1 MLKKIALPL
10 AAVALLSLFTV
21 APRPANRD
29 SFLPAN
35 TLKHRLGTSDAGGI
49 TEAQFNAV
57 MDRMQALYG
66 PVVAAHGATLQINR
80 LWTDD
85 TVNASAQQEGSTWV
99 LNMYG
104 GLARDKAI
112 TQDGMALVA
121 CHEMGHHL
129 GGAPRYGGM
138 DWAAN
143 EGEAD
148 YFANSK
154 CLHRFFGDAATASFT
169 RPKTGNKRV
178 SDDLA
183 LATAACAKSYKGAA
197 EQALCVRSA
206 VAGQSVTALFTELSG
221 DAPSHFDTPDASVV
235 AQTNDNH
242 PASQC
247 RLDTYYQASLC
258 NKSYTIDMSMTDP
271 AVGGCVLSQ
280 GYTSGMRP
288 FCWYKPAAGELIG
301 EGAAV
306 AASMEKR
313 QSRVASSPTLASL
326 KSSDVF
332 SGL

>member
-10 AAVALLSLFTV
+10 AAAALVSMIAA
-21 APRPANRD
+21 APSAPKYRE
-29 SFLPAN
+29 SFLPPN
-35 TLKHRLGTSDAGGI
+35 NLNHRIGARDSGGI

-57 MDRMQALYG
+57 MDRIQALYG
-66 PVVAAHGATLQINR
+66 PVVAAHGATLKINR
-80 LWTDD
+80 LWTND
-85 TVNASAQQEGSTWV
+85 TVNASAQQQGTTWI

-129 GGAPRYGGM
+129 GGAPKYGSM
-138 DWAAN
+138 NWAAN

-148 YFANSK
+148 YFGNSK
-154 CLHRFFGDAATASFT
+154 CLHRFFGDSATASFT
-169 RPKTGNKRV
+169 QPTAVG
-178 SDDLA
+178 DDLA
-183 LATAACAKSYKGAA
+183 LATAACAKSYKTAG

-221 DAPSHFDTPDASVV
+221 DAPSHFDSPDQSVV
-235 AQTNDNH
+235 DATNDAH

-258 NKSYTIDMSMTDP
+258 NKSYKIDMSMTDP
-271 AVGGCVLSQ
+271 AVGACVLSQ

-288 FCWYKPAAGELIG
+288 FCWYKPAEGELVG
-301 EGAAV
+301 PSAASV
-306 AASMEKR
+306 AASMEK
-313 QSRVASSPTLASL
+313 QSHASSSPTLASL
-326 KSSDVF
+326 KSSSVF

>member
-1 MLKKIALPL
+1 MLKKMALPL
-10 AAVALLSLFTV
+10 AVLVFASLLAASPA
-21 APRPANRD
+21 APKYRE
-29 SFLPAN
+29 SFLPPN
-35 TLKHRLGTSDAGGI
+35 NLKHRIGARDSGGI

-66 PVVAAHGATLQINR
+66 PIVAAHGATLVINR

-85 TVNASAQQEGSTWV
+85 TVNASAQQEGGNWV

-104 GLARDKAI
+104 GLARDKSI

-129 GGAPRYGGM
+129 GGAPRYGGT

-148 YFANSK
+148 YFANAK

-169 RPKTGNKRV
+169 KPTTIA
-178 SDDLA
+178 SDDVA
-183 LATAACAKSYKGAA
+183 LAKAACAKSYKGAKD
-197 EQALCVRSA
+197 QALCVRSA
-206 VAGQSVTALFTELSG
+206 EAGMSVTALLGSLGGEP
-221 DAPSHFDTPDASVV
+221 ASHFDTPDPAVV
-235 AQTNDNH
+235 AATNDEH
-242 PASQC
+242 PAAQC
-247 RLDTYYQASLC
+247 RLDTYFQGSLC
-258 NKSYTIDMSMTDP
+258 SKSYTVDMSNTDP

-288 FCWYKPAAGELIG
+288 FCWYKPAANELVG
-301 EGAAV
+301 PS
-306 AASMEKR
+306 AASIASSLEN
-313 QSRVASSPTLASL
+313 QSRAVSSPALASL
-326 KSSDVF
+326 KNSSVF

>member
-1 MLKKIALPL
+1 MLKKVAFPL
-10 AAVALLSLFTV
+10 AAVALLSLLAV
-21 APRPANRD
+21 APRPSPRD
-29 SFLPAN
+29 SFLPPN
-35 TLKHRLGTSDAGGI
+35 NLKHRMGAAGTGGI

-66 PVVAAHGATLQINR
+66 PVVAEHGATLQINR

-85 TVNASAQQEGSTWV
+85 TVNASAEQNGSTWV

-129 GGAPRYGGM
+129 GGAPKYGGT

-154 CLHRFFGDAATASFT
+154 CLHRFFGDE
-169 RPKTGNKRV
+169 
-178 SDDLA
+178 
-183 LATAACAKSYKGAA
+183 ATAAFSRPKRNSDDASLAKAACADAYKSASDR
-197 EQALCVRSA
+197 ALCERSA
-206 VAGQSVTALFTELSG
+206 AAGQSVTALFTELGG
-221 DAPSHFDTPDASVV
+221 DAPSHFDTPDQTVV
-235 AQTNDNH
+235 AQTNDEH

-247 RLDTYYQASLC
+247 RLDTYFQASLC
-258 NKSYTIDMSMTDP
+258 SKDYHIAMSNTDP
-271 AVGGCVLSQ
+271 AVGACVLSQ
-280 GYTSGMRP
+280 GYKVGMRP
-288 FCWYKPAAGELIG
+288 FCWYKPAAGEFVG
-301 EGAAV
+301 ESASV
-306 AASMEKR
+306 AAMEKK
-313 QSRVASSPTLASL
+313 ASGATSPTLASL

-332 SGL
+332 AGL

>member
-10 AAVALLSLFTV
+10 AAVALLSLLAV
-21 APRPANRD
+21 APKPAPRD

-35 TLKHRLGTSDAGGI
+35 NLKHRLGTAEAGGI

-66 PVVAAHGATLQINR
+66 PVVAEHGATLQINR

-85 TVNASAQQEGSTWV
+85 TVNASAEQNGGTWV

-129 GGAPRYGGM
+129 GGAPKYGGT

-154 CLHRFFGDAATASFT
+154 CLHLFFGDSATANFT
-169 RPKTGNKRV
+169 HPKSV
-178 SDDLA
+178 SDDAA
-183 LATAACAKSYKGAA
+183 LAKAACAKSYKSSKDR
-197 EQALCVRSA
+197 ALCERSA
-206 VAGQSVTALFTELSG
+206 AAGQSVTALFTELGG
-221 DAPSHFDTPDASVV
+221 DAPSHFDTTDPAVV
-235 AQTNDNH
+235 AQTNDEH

-247 RLDTYYQASLC
+247 RLDTYFQASLC
-258 NKSYTIDMSMTDP
+258 NKDYHIAMSNTDP
-271 AVGGCVLSQ
+271 AVGACVLSQ

-288 FCWYKPAAGELIG
+288 FCWYKPAANELIG
-301 EGAAV
+301 ENPAV
-306 AASMEKR
+306 AAAMEKK
-313 QSRVASSPTLASL
+313 ASAATSQTLASL

>member
-1 MLKKIALPL
+1 MFKKVALPL
-10 AAVALLSLFTV
+10 VALAFVSMIAA
-21 APRPANRD
+21 APSAPKHRE
-29 SFLPAN
+29 SFLPPN
-35 TLKHRLGTSDAGGI
+35 NLKHGISAKDTGGI

-66 PVVAAHGATLQINR
+66 PIVAAHGGTLQINR

-85 TVNASAQQEGSTWV
+85 TVNASAQQEGGTWV

-129 GGAPRYGGM
+129 GGAPKYAGM

-148 YFANSK
+148 YFANTK
-154 CLHRFFGDAATASFT
+154 CLHRFFGDAAASTFS
-169 RPKTGNKRV
+169 RPNV
-178 SDDLA
+178 LSDDLA
-183 LATAACAKSYKGAA
+183 LAQAACAKSFKGGSD
-197 EQALCVRSA
+197 QALCVRSA

-221 DAPSHFDTPDASVV
+221 SAPSHFDTPDKSVV
-235 AQTNDNH
+235 DATNDNH

-247 RLDTYYQASLC
+247 RLDTYFQGSLC
-258 NKSYTIDMSMTDP
+258 SKPYTVDMSMTDP
-271 AVGGCVLSQ
+271 AVGGCVVSQ

-301 EGAAV
+301 QDETPV
-306 AASMEKR
+306 AAMMEK
-313 QSRVASSPTLASL
+313 QSHAASSPTLASL
-326 KSSDVF
+326 KSSSVF

>member
-1 MLKKIALPL
+1 MLKKVALPL
-10 AAVALLSLFTV
+10 AAAALLSLLAA
-21 APRPANRD
+21 APRPAPRD
-29 SFLPAN
+29 SFLPPN
-35 TLKHRLGTSDAGGI
+35 NLKHKMGAAEAGGI

-66 PVVAAHGATLQINR
+66 PVIAEHGATLVINR

-85 TVNASAQQEGSTWV
+85 TVNASAEQNGSTWV

-129 GGAPRYGGM
+129 GGAPRYGGT

-154 CLHRFFGDAATASFT
+154 CLHRFFGDAATANFT
-169 RPKTGNKRV
+169 HPKV
-178 SDDLA
+178 LSDDAA
-183 LATAACAKSYKGAA
+183 LAKKACAQSYSGAKDRA
-197 EQALCVRSA
+197 ICERSA
-206 VAGQSVTALFTELSG
+206 AAGQSVTALFTELSG
-221 DAPSHFDTPDASVV
+221 DAPAHFDTPDASVV
-235 AQTNDNH
+235 AQTNDEH

-247 RLDTYYQASLC
+247 RLDTYFQASLC
-258 NKSYTIDMSMTDP
+258 NKDYHIPMSNTDP
-271 AVGGCVLSQ
+271 AAGACVLSQ
-280 GYTSGMRP
+280 GYKVGMRP

-301 EGAAV
+301 RDAAV
-306 AASMEKR
+306 AAAMEKKAGA
-313 QSRVASSPTLASL
+313 VSSQTLAAL
-326 KSSDVF
+326 KGSDVF
-332 SGL
+332 AGL